1 LALLVSVLL
10 HFLFLWMGAYLSVV
24 LPLADLPPELMKK
37 EDAVEVTLYPQHGY
51 QIADIAPPAVE
62 ERPDDAKFLGM
73 YDSKVNQEVVAPTS
87 GPSSKAEGGK
97 KASHKEVTEKAEKAD
112 KVQKAKVAAPQPAKE
127 GYHLAAK
134 PDERKEKKAPKE
146 QSGSADSGQE
156 AATDGNDLFE
166 GLSDDFF
173 PDYKVGD
180 RTYLNV
186 LKYPKIGYFVRMK
199 KIFRTTF
206 NPGPAIRQSLLSI
219 SKGQIEVVLGVTID
233 KSGKLSDLMVIRSSG
248 NPAYDQEAQRT
259 IRDSSPFAAPPAEF
273 IKGVNSL
280 GRASDGPGVLRM
292 AWTFTVY
299 L

>member
-1 LALLVSVLL
+1 MKRRNKIFIAVFLSILL
-10 HFLFLWMGAYLSVV
+10 HGLFLGMGAFLSVFHPPAS
-24 LPLADLPPELMKK
+24 LPIEALKK
-37 EDAVEVTLYPQHGY
+37 DEPIEITLYPKHGY
-51 QIADIAPPAVE
+51 QIADIAPPAKE
-62 ERPDDAKFLGM
+62 EKPDDAKFLGM

-87 GPSSKAEGGK
+87 GPSAKAEGGK
-97 KASHKEVTEKAEKAD
+97 KASHKEVTEKAEKAE
-112 KVQKAKVAAPQPAKE
+112 KGKSSEPRLAGE
-127 GYHLAAK
+127 GYHLASK
-134 PDERKEKKAPKE
+134 PSEKPEKAAAPK
-146 QSGSADSGQE
+146 QSAEVGKESS
-156 AATDGNDLFE
+156 TDGTDLFE

-206 NPGPAIRQSLLSI
+206 NPIPSIRQSMLSI

-248 NPAYDQEAQRT
+248 NPAYDQEATRT
-259 IRDSSPFAAPPAEF
+259 IRDSAPFAAPPSEF
-273 IKGVNSL
+273 LN
-280 GRASDGPGVLRM
+280 GPGVLRM